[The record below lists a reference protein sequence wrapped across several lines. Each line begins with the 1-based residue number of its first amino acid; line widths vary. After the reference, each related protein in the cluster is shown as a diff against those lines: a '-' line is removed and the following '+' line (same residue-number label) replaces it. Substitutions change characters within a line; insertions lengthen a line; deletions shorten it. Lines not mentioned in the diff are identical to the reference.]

1 MLGIKRGDRMIDVL
15 LNTIMFVPKFG
26 VHSLQVGFFSSRVA
40 RLLGLNPTE
49 AFYSGILHDIGV
61 MTPHKDVALDDIDNQ
76 FLINQDVPTYESPI
90 KDHTLISSFEISKMS
105 KLSRE
110 FPDMSSSVLLHHAL
124 PQYLDPSQTKDVLA
138 NIISVSEEISKYV
151 IVNDEEMSFDDFKIP
166 LSVISNRYF
175 DFVYEAALN
184 VLKEDYTRWMLY
196 DIKSGYNRERL
207 ISDFAFD
214 EKCNFEETI
223 EIGAVLSYIIDSK
236 SQFTREHS
244 WRVAKVASAIA
255 KEILLNDEEFFIA
268 GLFHDIGKVTT
279 PIQVLEKKGKLEQWE
294 MDIMKKHV
302 YYSFFILLEHKDE
315 PWFLPAVRHQE
326 RIDGSGYPW
335 RLTGDVMTFK
345 DKILQVA
352 DYFVAVLEPRPYRGQ
367 NSPEKAYE
375 EVDRAVKNGSLDKG
389 PANILRDLVLGGY
402 DFNNI
407 SFMSHIQS
415 EIIDF
420 ERSLNEKEI

>member
-1 MLGIKRGDRMIDVL
+1 MLRIKRGEKMIDVL

-124 PQYLDPSQTKDVLA
+124 PQYLDPSQAKDVLA

-184 VLKEDYTRWMLY
+184 VLKEEYTRWMLY

-302 YYSFFILLEHKDE
+302 YYSFFILLEHKGE

-375 EVDRAVKNGSLDKG
+375 EVERAVKNGSLDKG

-407 SFMSHIQS
+407 DFMSHIQA
-415 EIIDF
+415 EIVDF
-420 ERSLNEKEI
+420 ERSLNEKES